1 MVVMQIV
8 TILCYKIQYF
18 MASVTL
24 RNIPDK
30 EFEHIK
36 KVQFAHQLKKKSG
49 TYSKEATIIQ
59 IIKEHREAAE
69 KKKD

>member
-1 MVVMQIV
+1 
-8 TILCYKIQYF
+8 